1 MKPVFPYHLLL
12 RHLRIERVR
21 VDMRRNTSRVKSRV
35 EIRNVD
41 SVGQLLGGQLNQC
54 QSRCVMPVREEELY
68 QYPSQRF
75 NETRQIQGSEVR
87 QVRNLLNRLLIQD
100 DSFGEQSS
108 MHYPMHY
115 QLNLS
120 CSVFLQTLV
129 LFKVL
134 QEQTQGSSLVRD
146 VRRLPVFDIMPLIR
160 AVRIREFGGRRGETG
175 D

>member
-21 VDMRRNTSRVKSRV
+21 VDMRRNTFRVKSRV

-115 QLNLS
+115 
-120 CSVFLQTLV
+120 
-129 LFKVL
+129 
-134 QEQTQGSSLVRD
+134 
-146 VRRLPVFDIMPLIR
+146 
-160 AVRIREFGGRRGETG
+160 
-175 D
+175 